1 MKKSLLLTLSG
12 IFLCMTAQA
21 ADYVWTGNADNQW
34 SNSKNWSVDGGSTSY
49 YPQSGKDNAFIGT
62 DAGTVRWENCEYWG
76 DTENV
81 TIGSGSTLICNATNR
96 DTLFNVA
103 SITLGSGS
111 ALQFTSTST
120 NSDFALARD
129 LTVNYDEVTVAQQT
143 YFDATGV
150 TQWWGN
156 SHTVYLTGSLDTTS
170 LTGSGTIDL
179 LAFKTLDGAPTFD
192 YTGFDITG
200 DSSVAL
206 SFSDVT
212 EGGVRKIA
220 VNYTVLTVPEPT
232 TATLS
237 LLALAALCSR
247 RRRKA

>member
-1 MKKSLLLTLSG
+1 M
-12 IFLCMTAQA
+12 
-21 ADYVWTGNADNQW
+21 
-34 SNSKNWSVDGGSTSY
+34 
-49 YPQSGKDNAFIGT
+49 
-62 DAGTVRWENCEYWG
+62 
-76 DTENV
+76 
-81 TIGSGSTLICNATNR
+81 
-96 DTLFNVA
+96 
-103 SITLGSGS
+103 
-111 ALQFTSTST
+111 
-120 NSDFALARD
+120 
-129 LTVNYDEVTVAQQT
+129 
-143 YFDATGV
+143 
-150 TQWWGN
+150 
-156 SHTVYLTGSLDTTS
+156 TGSLDTTS

-179 LAFKTLDGAPTFD
+179 LAFKTFDGAPTFD